1 MREEKNGSFG
11 VAVRHR
17 SDPKSDKLPPEEM
30 NVVEFADPPWASPLN
45 AESELSGIPAEAAI
59 AGMFFLGLSEGAKRR
74 AVDLPLPRPRYLPFS
89 FYPVA
94 EFAPLLVQ
102 AARLFY
108 PLQSVRQGLRLI
120 GQAGPSVL
128 VASML
133 GKVTLGSAEGVHAV
147 TNAVAS
153 TYSINIRSSHCSVLE
168 STANSMRLSL
178 EGVHYFLD
186 SHHVGVFE
194 GTLRFAGANNGTV
207 KIANRNKS
215 RGSAELL
222 LQW

>member
-1 MREEKNGSFG
+1 
-11 VAVRHR
+11 
-17 SDPKSDKLPPEEM
+17 M
-30 NVVEFADPPWASPLN
+30 NVVQFAEPPWASPLDTE
-45 AESELSGIPAEAAI
+45 AELSGIPAEAAI

-74 AVDLPLPRPRYLPFS
+74 KIELSLPRARYLPFS

-108 PLQSVRQGLRLI
+108 PTQSFRQALRLI

-128 VASML
+128 VGSML

-168 STANSMRLSL
+168 STPSSMRLSL

-207 KIANRNKS
+207 KIANRNRT

-222 LQW
+222 LEW